1 MITEYASKGSLFDLL
16 HQQVKIQMDDR
27 KIYKII
33 KELASALQ
41 YLHSRGIL
49 HCDLKSQNILLTA
62 DWTVKICDFGL
73 ARYQE
78 KFTREN
84 YG

>member
-1 MITEYASKGSLFDLL
+1 MQPPPSTAPSEVISKYNSRLQLDDI
-16 HQQVKIQMDDR
+16 KIL
-27 KIYKII
+27 KII

-62 DWTVKICDFGL
+62 EWTVKICDFGL
-73 ARYQE
+73 ARYQQ
-78 KFTREN
+78 KFTRDN